1 MTTTPVSLT
10 YASVV
15 SLDTIR
21 IMLANAALNALE
33 VKASDIKITSYKIE
47 AKAKA
52 SGIACA
58 SGKFGDAETKQFVA
72 GAAKAT
78 GVAVNDVA
86 VTDVA
91 DCKSR
96 RRLESNVDVGAVQ
109 ATHRRR
115 LSASTTVD
123 YKVSTTDASVGAS
136 MAKAMNDPKKF
147 AAELVKQVNLA
158 PGPLTLNATDVAKN
172 AVVPEVTTEI
182 KYEVQVKDADAAKSV
197 IAVTSDVTKMT
208 AVANDA
214 KVDGTPSIPSV
225 KAEALIGDQSPSS
238 LVAVANNPLPE
249 QTSETPVGAI
259 VGGIV
264 GALALFLCICI
275 CCAPGKFADSM
286 RDALAM
292 GRVCC
297 GDGTDKLPFE
307 KDTAADTNDA
317 FDLEVNDSEH
327 QQARPSDSS
336 AHDLYW
342 HDPKTANLVASHD
355 TVPNNSEYTRTGV
368 TNRATTPPRRER
380 ARSSTPR
387 RHLLYTVYANSRPPG
402 YSCSYR
408 TTLIIISFD

>member
-1 MTTTPVSLT
+1 MAVPEPKVPEPEPEPEPVPKAVIPEPEPEPEPKVVVPEPEPAPPSTATVVYAKLT
-10 YASVV
+10 AGGAV
-15 SLDTIR
+15 STDTF
-21 IMLANAALNALE
+21 AAALAKQLGGDF
-33 VKASDIKITSYKIE
+33 KASDIKITSYKIE

-182 KYEVQVKDADAAKSV
+182 KYEVKVKDADAAKSV
-197 IAVTSDVTKMT
+197 SAVTSDVTKMI
-208 AVANDA
+208 AVADEA
-214 KVDGTPSIPSV
+214 AVPGTPQITEA
-225 KAEALIGDQSPSS
+225 KAESLIG
-238 LVAVANNPLPE
+238 VPLPDDTPE
-249 QTSETPVGAI
+249 EETSEVPIGAI
-259 VGGIV
+259 LGGIV
-264 GALALFLCICI
+264 GGLVVFLGMCI
-275 CCAPGKFADSM
+275 CCAPGKCADSM
-286 RDALAM
+286 RDSIGI

-297 GDGTDKLPFE
+297 GDDEMPVSSGSG
-307 KDTAADTNDA
+307 KDD
-317 FDLEVNDSEH
+317 
-327 QQARPSDSS
+327 
-336 AHDLYW
+336 
-342 HDPKTANLVASHD
+342 
-355 TVPNNSEYTRTGV
+355 GV
-368 TNRATTPPRRER
+368 
-380 ARSSTPR
+380 
-387 RHLLYTVYANSRPPG
+387 V
-402 YSCSYR
+402 
-408 TTLIIISFD
+408 